1 MTASSGRSGDDL
13 VLSRREV
20 LAVAAMGLA
29 ATALPAGANTP
40 GQMTFAVHVALTP
53 SWFDPAESTGIITP
67 YLVMYALHDAIVK
80 AMPGQIQAPSLAETV
95 SVAKDGRTF
104 DFVLRQNALFHNG
117 EPVTAED
124 VKFSYLRYRGAES
137 SLLKQRVDKIETLS
151 PPYPDQVEGTMAR
164 FSDLLRG
171 RHGGRMDR
179 SGEVRDEGWRSGFQE
194 SSDRRR
200 TVQIRLVHAGE

>member
-1 MTASSGRSGDDL
+1 MRQNLLGWGFVVKSRRTLLNAFKENTMTASSGRSGDDL

-20 LAVAAMGLA
+20 LALAAMGLAA

-40 GQMTFAVHVALTP
+40 GQMTVGVHVALTP

-104 DFVLRQNALFHNG
+104 DFVLRQNALF
-117 EPVTAED
+117 
-124 VKFSYLRYRGAES
+124 
-137 SLLKQRVDKIETLS
+137 Q
-151 PPYPDQVEGTMAR
+151 MANP
-164 FSDLLRG
+164 S
-171 RHGGRMDR
+171 
-179 SGEVRDEGWRSGFQE
+179 
-194 SSDRRR
+194 
-200 TVQIRLVHAGE
+200 